1 MKGFSQY
8 RWVVFAV
15 LAAGGAARAKAQ
27 LSQSTL
33 MTDLNDYS
41 SLTQDYNLVALGNLT
56 LGANGSDTQ
65 GGIAVEGTAAI
76 TGPWTIASDAPLN
89 SDPTLF
95 VNGQLTLSGGS
106 SPVHLNNGYATL
118 STQTGWSWSSSNP
131 KTITGA
137 DGSVDINSSATHS
150 NTDPIS
156 NPIPPGW
163 NWSTESST
171 LKSVSTSLASQT
183 STSSDGSLM
192 LQGQTLEFCTTATT
206 GTVVFDLNAS
216 DFTNENVPG
225 LGNFTGIQ
233 VDVPTGVNYVIN
245 VTNITAGQTL
255 FNVNF
260 NSGSNDSNLLWNLEG
275 PATGSENVTLSNG
288 GNIYGSILA
297 PTINLTE
304 NTIVNG
310 QIVSDNF
317 TDDNSEL
324 HDDTFTPDQLLV
336 PESPVFGLA
345 ALGLCAVAVGLPRL
359 RRAMRSA
366 RLQPLDA
373 ARAAAVSWSLT
384 RRRRLALQARA
395 ALVPLASS
403 VSK

>member
-1 MKGFSQY
+1 MKGCSHF
-8 RWVVFAV
+8 RWVVLAV
-15 LAAGGAARAKAQ
+15 LVAGWAGRARAQ
-27 LSQSTL
+27 LSQTTL
-33 MTDLNDYS
+33 MTDLNDYAN
-41 SLTQDYNLVALGNLT
+41 LTQDYNLVALGNLT
-56 LGANGSDTQ
+56 LGASGSDTQ
-65 GGIAVEGTAAI
+65 GGIAVEGTASI
-76 TGPWTIASDAPLN
+76 TGPWTIASDTPLN

-95 VNGQLTLSGGS
+95 VKGQLTLSGGS
-106 SPVHLNNGYATL
+106 TPVHLNNGYATL
-118 STQTGWSWSSSNP
+118 SDQTGWSWSSGSP
-131 KTITGA
+131 RTITGSN
-137 DGSVDINSSATHS
+137 GSIAINSSATYS

-163 NWSTESST
+163 SWNTVNSTLNAVAANLGSQATTSST
-171 LKSVSTSLASQT
+171 
-183 STSSDGSLM
+183 GSLM
-192 LQGQTLEFCTTATT
+192 LQGQTLEFCTTATS

-216 DFTNENVPG
+216 DFTNESVPG
-225 LGNFTGIQ
+225 LGSFTGIE

-260 NSGSNDSNLLWNLEG
+260 NAGTNDSNLLWNLEG
-275 PATGSENVTLSNG
+275 PATGTEDVTLSNG

-304 NTIVNG
+304 DTIVNG

-317 TDDNSEL
+317 TDDSSEL

-336 PESPVFGLA
+336 PESPVFGLG
-345 ALGLCAVAVGLPRL
+345 ALGLCAVAAARGLQL
-359 RRAMRSA
+359 RRR
-366 RLQPLDA
+366 A
-373 ARAAAVSWSLT
+373 AR
-384 RRRRLALQARA
+384 ALQARA

>member
-1 MKGFSQY
+1 MKGFSHF
-8 RWVVFAV
+8 RWVVLAV
-15 LAAGGAARAKAQ
+15 LAAVGAARAQAQ

-41 SLTQDYNLVALGNLT
+41 NLTQDYNLVALGNLT

-65 GGIAVEGTAAI
+65 GGIAVEGTASI
-76 TGPWTIASDAPLN
+76 TGPWTIGSNAALN

-95 VNGQLTLSGGS
+95 VNGALTLEGGS
-106 SPVHLNNGYATL
+106 TPVHLNNGYATL
-118 STQTGWSWSSSNP
+118 TDQAGWSWSSGSP
-131 KTITGA
+131 KTITEST
-137 DGSVDINSSATHS
+137 GSIYINSSDTYS
-150 NTDPIS
+150 NTNPHN

-163 NWSTESST
+163 NWTTETST
-171 LKSVSTSLASQT
+171 LKAVSTSLASQT
-183 STSSDGSLM
+183 TTSTDGSLM
-192 LQGQTLEFCTTATT
+192 LQGQTLEFCTTATS

-225 LGNFTGIQ
+225 LGNFTGIE

-260 NSGSNDSNLLWNLEG
+260 NSGTNDSNLLWNLEG
-275 PATGSENVTLSNG
+275 PSSGTENVTLSNG

-304 NTIVNG
+304 DTIVNG
-310 QIVSDNF
+310 QIVANNF
-317 TDDNSEL
+317 TDDSSEL
-324 HDDTFTPDQLLV
+324 HDDTFTPDQVLV
-336 PESPVFGLA
+336 PESPVFGLG
-345 ALGLCAVAVGLPRL
+345 ALVLCAAAVAHGLQL
-359 RRAMRSA
+359 RRR
-366 RLQPLDA
+366 A
-373 ARAAAVSWSLT
+373 ARAAREA
-384 RRRRLALQARA
+384 QRA
-395 ALVPLASS
+395 ALVPLASN